1 MKSNLRAPLH
11 ISYFSAQRCAL
22 LSLLGLVASTTAQ
35 ASAPDASTLQK
46 LNRASV
52 PFVVNAGQWDK
63 RAAFAAQT
71 FAGTVFVTT
80 DGALVYSL
88 PGKPMADATATDGVA
103 LPNHPKSKHAASPE
117 QRGPGWALSER
128 FVFFGAT
135 LRVAEPTRFS
145 CVDDSACQR
154 ARRQHPAKA
163 KSR

>member
-11 ISYFSAQRCAL
+11 ISYFSAQLCAL
-22 LSLLGLVASTTAQ
+22 LSLLGLVASTMAH

-88 PGKPMADATATDGVA
+88 PGQPMADATPTDGVA
-103 LPNHPKSKHAASPE
+103 LPNHPKSKHAASPD
-117 QRGPGWALSER
+117 R
-128 FVFFGAT
+128 
-135 LRVAEPTRFS
+135 
-145 CVDDSACQR
+145 
-154 ARRQHPAKA
+154 
-163 KSR
+163 KSVV